1 MSEKKLFKPNVV
13 YVAEIHGCQYYVGCH
28 CQNRNLQISRIL
40 HGSGNSLNIAYQKKL
55 ITCSEY
61 KDCCKL
67 VHIEEYDTKE
77 EALNR
82 ESELIKRFKE
92 YYGNQ
97 CLNKTDGNKFGGR
110 KGMTLTEETKRKISE
125 SNKGRIFSDEWKRKI
140 SESKTNN
147 PKLSK
152 RIQQFTIDG
161 LLLAEYPSIKEASR
175 QTGFDSAS
183 ISRCCS
189 GKRNI
194 KIVHGSIWKYAN

>member
-1 MSEKKLFKPNVV
+1 MSEKKIYKPNVV
-13 YVAEIHGCQYYVGCH
+13 YVVEIHGCQYYVGCH

-40 HGSGNSLNIAYQKKL
+40 YGSGNSLNIAYQKKL

-82 ESELIKRFKE
+82 EAELIKKFKE
-92 YYGNQ
+92 YYGNR
-97 CLNKTDGNKFGGR
+97 CLNKTDGNLFGGS
-110 KGMTLTEETKRKISE
+110 KGRICSEETKRRMSE

-140 SESKTNN
+140 SKSQTNN
-147 PKLSK
+147 PKTSK
-152 RIQQFTIDG
+152 RVQQLTKEGQLI
-161 LLLAEYPSIKEASR
+161 AEYPSIKEASR
-175 QTGFDSAS
+175 QTGLDSAS

-194 KIVHGSIWKYAN
+194 KIVNDSIWKYAY